1 MAPRAY
7 YAICGVG
14 VDGKHEAVQDCIGS
28 AREEDIDGRP
38 TY

>member
-14 VDGKHEAVQDCIGS
+14 VDGKHEAVQDVL
-28 AREEDIDGRP
+28 DLLVKK
-38 TY
+38 T